1 LAWLIDLSFALGQP
15 AHLLAQMPLQYMRA
29 YWTYTE
35 QHGLP
40 HWREEMQLARLNMSV
55 DALRL
60 PVEAL
65 SLDQYIIRPKREQSD
80 APEQPA
86 APPTEEE
93 ADAICAALGI
103 KV

>member
-1 LAWLIDLSFALGQP
+1 MAWLIDLSFALGQP
-15 AHLLAQMPLQYMRA
+15 AHLLAQMPLHYMQA
-29 YWTYTE
+29 YWAYTE

-60 PVEAL
+60 PVELL
-65 SLDQYIIRPKREQSD
+65 SLDQYIIRPLSEQSD
-80 APEQPA
+80 APAQQA
-86 APPTEEE
+86 ALPTEEE
-93 ADAICAALGI
+93 ADAICAALGL